1 MQNMGHEVDMREH
14 NEEQVIYLSSPVIE
28 TLALFSSLIQV
39 KNDFSTEEREQLE
52 EAYQNNFAVVQ
63 LKKLPDYSVY
73 NLFNL
78 LIPIPHFSS
87 VELFAESLKRMAP
100 GKFLYYFWGEDA
112 PVEIVTKL
120 WESPKTIWELD
131 SNYYWQTDEVKAI
144 YEQWLPVLQGF
155 KDELAELLV
164 NISKTAVFH
173 AMWQEREPL
182 MEASIRELQQL
193 SMPSLSLAQYVMGK
207 TFKRTSLYKMYYF
220 IPSYCMTPA
229 RIRIFNE
236 SVCMV
241 IYGCANALSTERE
254 SSEELAI
261 RLKALADPNRLL
273 ILRLLSVK
281 KEYGA
286 KLAEYIGLTT
296 ATISHHLDILKKA
309 GLVKEEKIGTIKY
322 FAVDKEQITEMMQS
336 LQHLIGK

>member
-1 MQNMGHEVDMREH
+1 MGHEIDISKH

-39 KNDFSTEEREQLE
+39 KNDFLSEERETLE
-52 EAYQNNFAVVQ
+52 EAYKNNFAVMH

-87 VELFAESLKRMAP
+87 VELFVQSLKRMAP
-100 GKFLYYFWGEDA
+100 GKFLYYFWGEDV
-112 PVEIVTKL
+112 PLETVNKL
-120 WESPKTIWELD
+120 WEKPEMIWELER
-131 SNYYWQTDEVKAI
+131 NYYWQTDEVRAL
-144 YEQWLPVLQGF
+144 YQQWLPQLQRF
-155 KDELAELLV
+155 IDDLAELLL
-164 NISKTAVFH
+164 NISNSTVFQ
-173 AMWQEREPL
+173 AMWQERKPL
-182 MEASIRELQQL
+182 MEASIQKLQQL

-241 IYGCANALSTERE
+241 IYGCANALSDERE
-254 SSEELAI
+254 SSEELAV

-273 ILRLLSVK
+273 ILRLLSIK

-322 FAVDKEQITEMMQS
+322 FVVDKEQVTEMMQS
-336 LQHLIGK
+336 LQHLIGE

>member
-1 MQNMGHEVDMREH
+1 MGHEIINSNKY

-28 TLALFSSLIQV
+28 VLALFSSLIRV
-39 KNDFSTEEREQLE
+39 KNDFLSEERAQLE
-52 EAYQNNFAVVQ
+52 EVYQNNFAVEQ
-63 LKKLPDYSVY
+63 LKKFPDYSVY
-73 NLFNL
+73 DLFNL

-87 VELFAESLKRMAP
+87 VELFSESLKRTAP
-100 GKFLYYFWGEDA
+100 DKFLYYFLGEDI
-112 PVEIVTKL
+112 PLETVMKL
-120 WESPKTIWELD
+120 WEKPESIWEME
-131 SNYYWQTDEVKAI
+131 SNYYWQTDEVRAL
-144 YEQWLPVLQGF
+144 YEQWLPQADCF
-155 KDELAELLV
+155 KDELAEILLS
-164 NISKTAVFH
+164 ISKTTLFQTI
-173 AMWQEREPL
+173 WKERRPL
-182 MEASIRELQQL
+182 MEASIGELQQL

-207 TFKRTSLYKMYYF
+207 TFRRTSLYKMYYF

-229 RIRIFNE
+229 RLRIFNE

-241 IYGCANALSTERE
+241 IYGCANALSDDRA

-322 FAVDKEQITEMMQS
+322 FAVDKEQVTEMMQS
-336 LQHLIGK
+336 LQHLLGER

>member
-1 MQNMGHEVDMREH
+1 MGHEIDISEH

-39 KNDFSTEEREQLE
+39 KNDFLSEERETLE
-52 EAYQNNFAVVQ
+52 EAFKNNFAVIH

-73 NLFNL
+73 NLFNF

-100 GKFLYYFWGEDA
+100 GKFLYYFWGEDL
-112 PVEIVTKL
+112 PLETVVEL
-120 WESPKTIWELD
+120 WENPERIWELER
-131 SNYYWQTDEVKAI
+131 SYYWQTDEVRAL
-144 YEQWLPVLQGF
+144 YQQWLPELPRF
-155 KDELAELLV
+155 RDDLAELLLD
-164 NISKTAVFH
+164 ISKSTVFQ
-173 AMWQEREPL
+173 AMWQERKPL

-207 TFKRTSLYKMYYF
+207 TFRRTSLYKMYYF
-220 IPSYCMTPA
+220 IPSYCMTPG

-241 IYGCANALSTERE
+241 IYGCANALSDERQA
-254 SSEELAI
+254 SDELAVH
-261 RLKALADPNRLL
+261 LKALADPNRLL

-322 FAVDKEQITEMMQS
+322 FAVDKEQVTEMMQR
-336 LQHLIGK
+336 LQHLIGE

>member
-1 MQNMGHEVDMREH
+1 MGHEMDIREH
-14 NEEQVIYLSSPVIE
+14 SEEQIIYLSSPVIE

-39 KNDFSTEEREQLE
+39 KNDFLSEEREQLE
-52 EAYQNNFAVVQ
+52 EAHQNNFAVVQ

-73 NLFNL
+73 NLFNFF
-78 LIPIPHFSS
+78 IPIPHFSS

-100 GKFLYYFWGEDA
+100 SKFLYYFWGEDI
-112 PVEIVTKL
+112 PLETVIKL
-120 WESPKTIWELD
+120 WEKPKMIWELE
-131 SNYYWQTDEVKAI
+131 SNYYWQTDEVRGR
-144 YEQWLPVLQGF
+144 YEQWLPQLERF
-155 KDELAELLV
+155 KNELADLLV
-164 NISKTAVFH
+164 SISQTTVFQG
-173 AMWQEREPL
+173 MWQERKPL

-207 TFKRTSLYKMYYF
+207 TFRRTSLYKMYYF

-236 SVCMV
+236 SVCIV
-241 IYGCANALSTERE
+241 IYGCANALSDERE
-254 SSEELAI
+254 SSEKLAI

-322 FAVDKEQITEMMQS
+322 FAVDKQQVTEMMES
-336 LQHLIGK
+336 LQHLIGE

>member
-1 MQNMGHEVDMREH
+1 MGHEIDISEL
-14 NEEQVIYLSSPVIE
+14 NEEQIIYLSSPVIE

-39 KNDFSTEEREQLE
+39 KNDFLSEERVSLE
-52 EAYQNNFAVVQ
+52 EAYKNNFAVIY
-63 LKKLPDYSVY
+63 LKRFPDYSVY

-87 VELFAESLKRMAP
+87 VELFAEGLKHMAP
-100 GKFLYYFWGEDA
+100 SKFLYYFFGENIPLDT
-112 PVEIVTKL
+112 ITTL
-120 WESPKTIWELD
+120 WEKPEIIWKLENN
-131 SNYYWQTDEVKAI
+131 SYWQTNEVRAL
-144 YEQWLPVLQGF
+144 YEQWIPQLERF
-155 KDELAELLV
+155 KEELAELLL
-164 NISKTAVFH
+164 NISKTTVFQE
-173 AMWQEREPL
+173 MWQERKPL
-182 MEASIRELQQL
+182 MDASIRELEQL

-207 TFKRTSLYKMYYF
+207 TFRRTSLYKMYYF

-241 IYGCANALSTERE
+241 IYGCANALSDDRE
-254 SSEELAI
+254 SSEELAE

-273 ILRLLSVK
+273 ILRLLAVK

-322 FAVDKEQITEMMQS
+322 FAVDKEQVTEMLQS
-336 LQHLIGK
+336 LQHLAGE

>member
-1 MQNMGHEVDMREH
+1 MGHEMDMREH
-14 NEEQVIYLSSPVIE
+14 SEEQVVYLSSPVIE

-39 KNDFSTEEREQLE
+39 KNDFLTEERESLG

-63 LKKLPDYSVY
+63 LKLLPEHSIY
-73 NLFNL
+73 NLFNF

-87 VELFAESLKRMAP
+87 VELFAESVKRMAP
-100 GKFLYYFWGEDA
+100 GKFLYYFLGEDI
-112 PVEIVTKL
+112 PLEIVLKL
-120 WESPKTIWELD
+120 WERPEMIWELE
-131 SNYYWQTDEVKAI
+131 SNYYWQTDDVRAI
-144 YEQWLPVLQGF
+144 YERWLPQVERF
-155 KDELAELLV
+155 KDELADLLV
-164 NISKTAVFH
+164 SISNTAVFQE
-173 AMWQEREPL
+173 MWQERKPL

-207 TFKRTSLYKMYYF
+207 TFRRTSLYKMYYF

-236 SVCMV
+236 SVCIV
-241 IYGCANALSTERE
+241 IYGCANALSDDRE
-254 SSEELAI
+254 SSEKLAI

-322 FAVDKEQITEMMQS
+322 FAADKEQVTDIIQS